1 MQIAL
6 FGRTVSDGRSTYIKL
21 LYQLLHEQEV
31 IISIF
36 EPFYKLTK
44 HLLPENSRIRTFNS
58 PETLLDHNEL
68 LVTIGG
74 DGTLLEAITLVQD
87 RNMPLL
93 GINTGRLG
101 FLTSYSIDEL
111 AEMVNDIINRNYI
124 IESRTLLK
132 IESNVQTFENVNF
145 ALNDITIHKKDS
157 SSMISLKV
165 NVEEQFVNTYWAD
178 GLIFSTP
185 TGSTGYSLSCGG
197 PLLMPGSDNLVITPI
212 APHNLNVRPLVLSDS
227 LTLTVAVD
235 SRSRNYLITLDSRSY
250 PMQTGEAVHI
260 SKANFLVKLARKKTQ
275 SYYKT
280 IREKLQWGLDKRN

>member
-21 LYQLLHEQEV
+21 LYQLLHEHEV
-31 IISIF
+31 VISIF

-124 IESRTLLK
+124 IESRILLK

-227 LTLTVAVD
+227 LTLTVAVE

>member
-1 MQIAL
+1 
-6 FGRTVSDGRSTYIKL
+6 
-21 LYQLLHEQEV
+21 
-31 IISIF
+31 
-36 EPFYKLTK
+36 
-44 HLLPENSRIRTFNS
+44 
-58 PETLLDHNEL
+58 
-68 LVTIGG
+68 
-74 DGTLLEAITLVQD
+74 
-87 RNMPLL
+87 
-93 GINTGRLG
+93 
-101 FLTSYSIDEL
+101 
-111 AEMVNDIINRNYI
+111 MVNDIINRNYI